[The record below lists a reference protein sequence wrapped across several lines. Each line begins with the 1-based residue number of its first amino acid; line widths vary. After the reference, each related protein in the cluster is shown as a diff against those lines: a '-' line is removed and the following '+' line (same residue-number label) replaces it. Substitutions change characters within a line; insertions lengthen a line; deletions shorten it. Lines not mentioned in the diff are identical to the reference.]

1 MTTTSSYS
9 LVLPAPWARIKLDAS
24 MRSTVTDIVGRSAA
38 RIPKEVPP
46 DQVAPARRR
55 LEEELHQLL
64 VEARNNG
71 GIDYYL
77 PTELMHGQQLNA
89 SFVVSAVIPDATAE
103 ADLVPRVMASLLQA
117 EDTQAIAVGD
127 TTWTRRERVLRRPPG
142 GLADDQVD
150 LRKVEYLTAVPDD
163 PRRWVLVTFT
173 TAGDGDVH
181 SEATG
186 LIVELFDAIMST
198 WRWVSTPST
207 ESTPGALAT
216 TDSAGEV

>member
-1 MTTTSSYS
+1 MSATSYQ
-9 LVLPAPWARIKLDAS
+9 LVLPAPWERIRLDGSIRSRVREIVDRSVARL
-24 MRSTVTDIVGRSAA
+24 
-38 RIPKEVPP
+38 PKQVSP

-55 LEEELHQLL
+55 LEEELHDHLA
-64 VEARNNG
+64 EARNNG

-117 EDTQAIAVGD
+117 GDAGAVTVGD
-127 TTWTRRERVLRRPPG
+127 TTWTRRERVLRRAPG
-142 GLADDQVD
+142 GFAADQVD

-173 TAGDGDVH
+173 TAGDGDVD

-198 WRWVSTPST
+198 WRWVADPAPDSSRVAQDA
-207 ESTPGALAT
+207 PGADREA
-216 TDSAGEV
+216 

>member
-1 MTTTSSYS
+1 MSATSYQ
-9 LVLPAPWARIKLDAS
+9 LVLPAPWERISLDGSIRTRVREIVERSVARLPRDL
-24 MRSTVTDIVGRSAA
+24 
-38 RIPKEVPP
+38 PP

-55 LEEELHQLL
+55 VEEELNQLL

-117 EDTQAIAVGD
+117 EDTAAVTVGD

-142 GLADDQVD
+142 GLVGDQVD

-163 PRRWVLVTFT
+163 ARRWVLVTFT
-173 TAGDGDVH
+173 TAGDGDVD
-181 SEATG
+181 SEATA

-198 WRWVSTPST
+198 WRW
-207 ESTPGALAT
+207 GADPAGGSPAAG
-216 TDSAGEV
+216 SAPEA